1 MNRHPPE
8 KDKSDRNIDDTY
20 VYDSASGLYKP
31 QSHENEEERREKR
44 RGRNSRLPFFANV
57 RRDWLTIFFSAVT
70 LVVVG
75 AYTYYAKGQ
84 WHEMIRAA
92 NAAKSAAETARLQ
105 LELSERPWVHAQ
117 ISLSG
122 PFTFTINGANIPLE
136 IIRLNTG
143 NSPALTSAI

>member
-92 NAAKSAAETARLQ
+92 NAAMGPCSNKSQWAVYVYDKWGQ
-105 LELSERPWVHAQ
+105 Y
-117 ISLSG
+117 
-122 PFTFTINGANIPLE
+122 PL
-136 IIRLNTG
+136 G
-143 NSPALTSAI
+143 NH